1 MKKAVDAATKLS
13 DNILN
18 VGIKSILFTRVIVI
32 AWGFLKLFCLLDFM
46 PLP

>member
-18 VGIKSILFTRVIVI
+18 VGIKSILFTRVIAV
-32 AWGFLKLFCLLDFM
+32 AWEFLIFCLLDFM
-46 PLP
+46 TEH